1 MKLELDPSV
10 QSKLEEI
17 AGGSNLSIEQACQLI
32 LRQFTRVYGGRIY
45 VGAQKGG
52 GLMYVVQW
60 PFLTGFEKKTAEELQ
75 QMGVK

>member
-1 MKLELDPSV
+1 MKLELDHSV

-17 AGGSNLSIEQACQLI
+17 AGESNLSVEQACQLI
-32 LRQFTRVYGGRIY
+32 LRQFTKVEGGRVY
-45 VGAQKGG
+45 VGAQRGG